1 MQIAWRKVPQAL
13 DDGWEHR
20 SNSQGARL
28 RSIAW
33 TCFNEGAKKNGYSH
47 SRCLQDRK
55 GLFGHL
61 HIVLRDCPQDEVGCM
76 ASCGLGSELLCRL
89 SVTTSFSAARTELA
103 IHRLILSL
111 PLGHQL
117 VQQMYGRHHFERMVW
132 VFGSVWKSMAVQH
145 VTRLECHSS
154 QCKHGVFKRVC
165 PRRKTR
171 PKPTSMLRR
180 GDPGTHGTHGIGV
193 GPSLPC
199 ETSVV

>member
-1 MQIAWRKVPQAL
+1 MGGPKKTDIATVDAFRTGKGFLA
-13 DDGWEHR
+13 
-20 SNSQGARL
+20 
-28 RSIAW
+28 
-33 TCFNEGAKKNGYSH
+33 TCTSFFVTAP
-47 SRCLQDRK
+47 RMRWVVW
-55 GLFGHL
+55 HL
-61 HIVLRDCPQDEVGCM
+61 VGVL
-76 ASCGLGSELLCRL
+76 SGSELLCRL

-180 GDPGTHGTHGIGV
+180 GDPGTHETHGIGV